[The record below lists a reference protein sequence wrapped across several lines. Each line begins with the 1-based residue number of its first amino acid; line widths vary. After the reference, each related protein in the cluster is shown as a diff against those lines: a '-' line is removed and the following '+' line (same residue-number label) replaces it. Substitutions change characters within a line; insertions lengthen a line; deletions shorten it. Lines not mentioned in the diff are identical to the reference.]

1 MGVSQ
6 CLNAMLRYLKVSIR
20 KIAIDHTNYRTML
33 AHYFGI
39 ENIEIKTFD
48 QP

>member
-1 MGVSQ
+1 MSKRNVTISKGEH
-6 CLNAMLRYLKVSIR
+6 KK